1 MFTTLTSYGSFATTN
16 AAGVVNTI
24 SVLEF
29 TVVDAALTDTSFVP
43 IHFTIAPAWKFV
55 PVTVIVVPV
64 SAAVVGPI
72 DEMVG
77 VDPANG
83 TQSPSL

>member
-1 MFTTLTSYGSFATTN
+1 MFTTLTSYGSSATVST
-16 AAGVVNTI
+16 GVVNTI
-24 SVLEF
+24 SVVEF
-29 TVVDAALTDTSFVP
+29 TVVLAALICAALVP
-43 IHFTIAPAWKFV
+43 INFTTAPAWKFV
-55 PVTVIVVPV
+55 PVIVINVPV

-83 TQSPSL
+83 THSPSL